1 MTRFTLDSIAI
12 AGFGYR
18 FNSFA
23 KDQLDPFL
31 ESLAT
36 ALIECMNK
44 TTRLPIQQRFAK
56 KGKDRLA
63 AAIST
68 MNDLVDQV
76 IAQRRAHP
84 TDGGDL
90 LNLMLE
96 TKDPQS
102 GEKLDDLN
110 IRYQILTFLIA
121 GHETTS
127 GMLSFAFYQLLR
139 YPHILAQAYAEV
151 DRVLPG
157 DKRPDYTAARA
168 RLGWNADETVLL
180 FLSRI
185 HAKKGLDL
193 LLSALSGLHGTLPP
207 ATRLVVVGPEEQP
220 EYAAHCRDYI
230 AQNSGRLP
238 RTDWIGAVWGVER
251 WSYFQGADLF
261 CLPTHSE
268 NFGLAVLEAC
278 QVGTPALTTTE
289 TPWADVL
296 TAGQGFIAQPEA
308 SSIRTELGK
317 FFAEPR
323 WAQER
328 RQALSAWA
336 CSEYD
341 WASLG
346 PRYASLYESIL

>member
-1 MTRFTLDSIAI
+1 MNIHFFEPPPAQKIGGLDAAIKSLGTALNQLGHCVSVNAALPSSSARGVAHFHGLWQRGFPTLARKCRQLGIPYVVSPHGMLEPWAWKKKWWKKWPYFHVIEKRWI
-12 AGFGYR
+12 AG
-18 FNSFA
+18 A
-23 KDQLDPFL
+23 ACV
-31 ESLAT
+31 LAT
-36 ALIECMNK
+36 AKPE
-44 TTRLPIQQRFAK
+44 A
-56 KGKDRLA
+56 DRLA
-63 AAIST
+63 QFFPRSRVES
-68 MNDLVDQV
+68 L
-76 IAQRRAHP
+76 P
-84 TDGGDL
+84 LG
-90 LNLMLE
+90 
-96 TKDPQS
+96 
-102 GEKLDDLN
+102 
-110 IRYQILTFLIA
+110 LT
-121 GHETTS
+121 
-127 GMLSFAFYQLLR
+127 
-139 YPHILAQAYAEV
+139 
-151 DRVLPG
+151 G